1 MHTTETLLGVS
12 FETCLRCHEDVLMGS
27 RCYVLLRRRHNVQ
40 GSLPKYFK
48 NMPCFEKIMKFQ
60 VKSYLTGNIQ
70 KKKKKKRKKE
80 RKKKFFHTNKQNI
93 QKILTS
99 KYLPLTDVKLN
110 NIKM

>member
-27 RCYVLLRRRHNVQ
+27 RCYVLFRRRHNVQ

-48 NMPCFEKIMKFQ
+48 SMHEIMLVTAKNHAKNFPCFEKIMKFQ

-70 KKKKKKRKKE
+70 KKKKKKE
-80 RKKKFFHTNKQNI
+80 RKEKEV
-93 QKILTS
+93 LS
-99 KYLPLTDVKLN
+99 Y
-110 NIKM
+110 